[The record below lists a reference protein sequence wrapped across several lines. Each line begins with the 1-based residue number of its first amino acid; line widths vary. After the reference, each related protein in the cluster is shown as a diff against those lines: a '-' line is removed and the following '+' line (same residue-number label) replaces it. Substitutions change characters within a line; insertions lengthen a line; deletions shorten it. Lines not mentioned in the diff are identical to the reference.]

1 VTESTPQRNRL
12 VPTSLKTMQP
22 EGSEV
27 ALLLSRTEQEQKAA
41 GYFHTLRE
49 ILQQPA
55 TWLQTGEQ
63 MISLSAQLRE
73 SIDKVYTIVL
83 TGSGSS
89 EYAGEC
95 IRLVLQNEISVATEV
110 VGGGVIV
117 THGVKAILD
126 RKPRL
131 MISLA
136 RSGDSPESAH
146 AIAVL
151 LEADP
156 ETRHLVFTC
165 NSEGKLAT
173 IYRDDPRVSLVVLAE
188 ETNDSS
194 LVMTSSF
201 TNLVLA
207 ARSLGMLQIPKEYR
221 ALIGKISAAAQD
233 LLHSSVD
240 TIASLAQ
247 RDFRRVV
254 FLGSGSR
261 LGAARESA
269 LKMVEMTAGSVVA
282 TCETYL
288 GLRHGPMSAV
298 TPKTLVVCFLSS
310 DPLIRAYECDLIRE
324 LNQKKLGYAKLI
336 FGANVPLDLVSGEDV
351 LIECKGLA
359 KIGDENVPVLDVL
372 IGQLLAFFRCLKEG
386 LHPDS
391 PSSSG
396 VISRVVQKFEL
407 HGTSCLP

>member
-1 VTESTPQRNRL
+1 
-12 VPTSLKTMQP
+12 M
-22 EGSEV
+22 
-27 ALLLSRTEQEQKAA
+27 SRSEQEQKAA

-55 TWLQTGEQ
+55 TWLQTGKQ
-63 MISLSAQLRE
+63 MLSLSGELLE
-73 SIDKVYTIVL
+73 SIDKVHTVIL

-95 IRLVLQNEISVATEV
+95 VRLVLQNELSAVAQV
-110 VGGGVIV
+110 IGGGSIV
-117 THGVKAILD
+117 THGLKAITG

-136 RSGDSPESAH
+136 RSGDSPESAR

-151 LEADP
+151 LESDP
-156 ETRHLVFTC
+156 ETRHLVLTC
-165 NSEGKLAT
+165 NAKGRLAT
-173 IYRDDPRVSLVVLAE
+173 TYQHDARVRVVVLSKQ
-188 ETNDSS
+188 TNDSS

-201 TNLVLA
+201 TNLALA
-207 ARSLGMLQIPKEYR
+207 ARSLGMLRTPNEYR
-221 ALIGKISAAAQD
+221 KLIGALSVAAQE
-233 LLHSSVD
+233 LLRTSVD

-247 RDFRRVV
+247 RDFHRVV

-261 LGAARESA
+261 MGGARESA

-298 TPKTLVVCFLSS
+298 NPKTLIVCFLSS

-324 LNQKKLGYAKLI
+324 LNQKKLGCAKLI
-336 FGANVPLDLVSGEDV
+336 FGEDIPLDLAATEDV

-359 KIGDENVPVLDVL
+359 KIGDESVSVLDVL
-372 IGQLLAFFRCLKEG
+372 VGQLLAFFRCMKEG

-396 VISRVVQKFEL
+396 VISRVVQEFAL
-407 HGTSCLP
+407 HGSANGNALEAQPVDLR

>member
-1 VTESTPQRNRL
+1 VASLKANSPQR
-12 VPTSLKTMQP
+12 SK
-22 EGSEV
+22 V
-27 ALLLSRTEQEQKAA
+27 ALLINRSEQDQKGA

-49 ILQQPA
+49 ILQQPT

-63 MISLSAQLRE
+63 MLSLSSELLE
-73 SIDKVYTIVL
+73 SIDEVQTVIL

-89 EYAGEC
+89 EYVGEC
-95 IRLVLQNEISVATEV
+95 VRLVLQNELSAVAEV
-110 VGGGVIV
+110 IGGGMIV
-117 THGVKAILD
+117 THGAKVIND

-136 RSGDSPESAH
+136 RSGDSPESAR

-165 NSEGKLAT
+165 NAEGRLAT
-173 IYRDDPRVSLVVLAE
+173 TYRDDPRVRVVVLARQ
-188 ETNDSS
+188 TNDSS

-201 TNLVLA
+201 TNLALSV
-207 ARSLGMLQIPKEYR
+207 RSLGMLRTPQEYR
-221 ALIGKISAAAQD
+221 ELIAELSAAALE
-233 LLHSSVD
+233 LLNTSVD
-240 TIASLAQ
+240 TIANLAQ
-247 RDFRRVV
+247 REFHRVV

-261 LGAARESA
+261 VGGARESA

-298 TPKTLVVCFLSS
+298 NSETLIVCFLSS
-310 DPLIRAYECDLIRE
+310 DPLIRAYECDLIHE
-324 LNQKKLGYAKLI
+324 LDQKKLGCAKLI
-336 FGANVPLDLVSGEDV
+336 FGEDIPLDLADSEDV

-372 IGQLLAFFRCLKEG
+372 VGQLLAFFRCLKEG
-386 LHPDS
+386 LHPDA

-396 VISRVVQKFEL
+396 IISRVVQEFEL
-407 HGTSCLP
+407 HG

>member
-1 VTESTPQRNRL
+1 VTETTTLRNRP
-12 VPTSLKTMQP
+12 VAASLKTMQSQ
-22 EGSEV
+22 GSKV
-27 ALLLSRTEQEQKAA
+27 VLLTSRSEQEQKAA

-63 MISLSAQLRE
+63 MLSLSNELLE
-73 SIDKVYTIVL
+73 SIDQVHTILL

-89 EYAGEC
+89 EYVGEC
-95 IRLVLQNEISVATEV
+95 VRLALQNELSVVAQV
-110 VGGGVIV
+110 IGGGIIV
-117 THGVKAILD
+117 THGAKAITD

-131 MISLA
+131 VISLA
-136 RSGDSPESAH
+136 RSGDSPESAR
-146 AIAVL
+146 AIAVV

-165 NSEGKLAT
+165 NAEGRLAT
-173 IYRDDPRVSLVVLAE
+173 IYQDDARVRVVVLAKR
-188 ETNDSS
+188 TNDSS

-207 ARSLGMLQIPKEYR
+207 VRSLGMLRTAKEYR
-221 ALIGKISAAAQD
+221 ELIGELSAAAQE
-233 LLHSSVD
+233 LLNTSVD

-247 RDFRRVV
+247 RDFHRVV

-261 LGAARESA
+261 MGGTREAA

-298 TPKTLVVCFLSS
+298 NPETLIVCFLSS
-310 DPLIRAYECDLIRE
+310 DPIVRAYECDLIRE
-324 LNQKKLGYAKLI
+324 LNQKKLGCAKLI
-336 FGANVPLDLVSGEDV
+336 FGEDIPLDLAGSDDV
-351 LIECKGLA
+351 LIECKGLG
-359 KIGDENVPVLDVL
+359 KIGDENASVLDVL
-372 IGQLLAFFRCLKEG
+372 VGQLLAFFRCLKEG

-396 VISRVVQKFEL
+396 VISRVVQEFEL
-407 HGTSCLP
+407 HGSED

>member
-1 VTESTPQRNRL
+1 VTESTPLRNRL
-12 VPTSLKTMQP
+12 VPTSLKTMEA

-27 ALLLSRTEQEQKAA
+27 ALLTSRTEQEQKAA

-63 MISLSAQLRE
+63 MISLSAQLRQ
-73 SIDKVYTIVL
+73 SIDKVHAIVL

-95 IRLVLQNEISVATEV
+95 IRRVLQNELSVIAEV
-110 VGGGVIV
+110 VGGGAIV
-117 THGVKAILD
+117 THGAKAIID

-173 IYRDDPRVSLVVLAE
+173 IYQDDPRVSVVVLAE
-188 ETNDSS
+188 ETNDFS

-221 ALIGKISAAAQD
+221 ELIGKISAAAQD
-233 LLHSSVD
+233 LLHTSVD

-247 RDFRRVV
+247 RDFRRIV
-254 FLGSGSR
+254 FLASGSR
-261 LGAARESA
+261 QGAARESA
-269 LKMVEMTAGSVVA
+269 LKMVEMTAGSVIA

-310 DPLIRAYECDLIRE
+310 DPHIRSYECDLIRE
-324 LNQKKLGYAKLI
+324 LNEKKLGYAKLI
-336 FGANVPLDLVSGEDV
+336 FGENIPLDLVSGEDV

-372 IGQLLAFFRCLKEG
+372 IGQLLAFFRCLKED

-391 PSSSG
+391 PSISG

-407 HGTSCLP
+407 R

>member
-1 VTESTPQRNRL
+1 MDRP
-12 VPTSLKTMQP
+12 
-22 EGSEV
+22 
-27 ALLLSRTEQEQKAA
+27 EQEQKAA
-41 GYFHTLRE
+41 GYFHTLQE

-55 TWLQTGEQ
+55 TWLETGKQ
-63 MISLSAQLRE
+63 MLSLSSELLE
-73 SIDKVYTIVL
+73 SIDKVHTVIL

-95 IRLVLQNEISVATEV
+95 VRLVLQNELSVVAQV
-110 VGGGVIV
+110 IGGGSIV
-117 THGVKAILD
+117 THGAKSLAD

-131 MISLA
+131 VISLA
-136 RSGDSPESAH
+136 RSGDSPESAR

-151 LEADP
+151 LEGDP

-165 NSEGKLAT
+165 NAEGKVAT
-173 IYRDDPRVSLVVLAE
+173 TYQDDPRVRVVVLAKQ
-188 ETNDSS
+188 TNDRS

-207 ARSLGMLQIPKEYR
+207 ARSLGMLRTPKEYR
-221 ALIGKISAAAQD
+221 ELIGELSAAAQE
-233 LLHSSVD
+233 LLDTSVD

-247 RDFRRVV
+247 RDFHRVV

-261 LGAARESA
+261 MGGARESA
-269 LKMVEMTAGSVVA
+269 LKMVEMTAGSVIA

-298 TPKTLVVCFLSS
+298 NPKTLIVCFLSS
-310 DPLIRAYECDLIRE
+310 DPLIRAYECDLIHE
-324 LNQKKLGYAKLI
+324 LNQKKLGCAKLI
-336 FGANVPLDLVSGEDV
+336 FGEDIPPDLADSVDV

-359 KIGDENVPVLDVL
+359 KIGDENVSVLDVL
-372 IGQLLAFFRCLKEG
+372 VGQLLAFFRCLKEG
-386 LHPDS
+386 LHPDA

-396 VISRVVQKFEL
+396 VINRVVQEFAL
-407 HGTSCLP
+407 HESAD